1 MKYYARLF
9 LVMIFMLNIGDSFAK
24 CYDVTI
30 DVNGM
35 VCDFCARSIE
45 KVFSKR
51 EEILSVNVDL
61 DESQIKIMLKPEKE
75 ISDSILE
82 NLIRDSG
89 YNIVK
94 INRNCDE

>member
-1 MKYYARLF
+1 
-9 LVMIFMLNIGDSFAK
+9 MLNIGDALAK
-24 CYDVTI
+24 CHDITI

-61 DESQIKIMLKPEKE
+61 DESQIKIMLKPEKK
-75 ISDSILE
+75 ISDSSLE

-89 YNIVK
+89 YNTVK